1 MKTLL
6 ASLALSLAAWSAAL
20 CGGSLS
26 TEEALQPLKAAP
38 VLWKYVDETLN
49 LSDTA
54 WGTRCGHH
62 WGFLGGQRIGPYSIT
77 ATSKSDPSLRLWL
90 TITCEQH
97 FFDAQG
103 KELPL
108 ENGEITDAIIERA
121 CKVEEKAISITITPD
136 SPSAEDNQTQK
147 VVHPQPAPNPATR

>member
-38 VLWKYVDETLN
+38 VLWKYVDKTLN

-77 ATSKSDPSLRLWL
+77 
-90 TITCEQH
+90 
-97 FFDAQG
+97 
-103 KELPL
+103 
-108 ENGEITDAIIERA
+108 
-121 CKVEEKAISITITPD
+121 ITPD

-147 VVHPQPAPNPATR
+147 VVHPQPTPSPTTR